1 MRDQPL
7 VIFVGSG
14 GVGKTTLAA
23 AWGAVT
29 ARDGHETLVMTF
41 DPSRRLKDA
50 LAVGDSANDREAE
63 VPGAARLHASLLDAQ
78 STFDRL
84 VKRYAHSEKERARIL
99 HNRFYRNLSGSLA
112 GVLEYMAVMRLFEVA
127 EEERFDRV
135 ILDTPPTRQ
144 ALDFLGA
151 PERII
156 GFLDSGALGIAL
168 RPWFDE
174 EGHLRGAHRF
184 GRLGRSVEGFLD
196 RIIGIDFLRDMAE
209 FFQAFS
215 PLYEGV
221 RRHAVRVQ
229 ELLRHHQT
237 MFVLVTG
244 PGEERIP
251 DTLFF
256 ARKLLE
262 AGYTLGPVIV
272 NRVHPRLPRRQL
284 QTAPAAADGYDL
296 LRWLG
301 ERDARGLEALRSL
314 LQPPQQLVDIP
325 LLHSAPNDIASLE
338 ALGDLLVNRL
348 GLDTA

>member
-1 MRDQPL
+1 MHDQPL
-7 VIFVGSG
+7 VIFVGGG

-23 AWGAVT
+23 AWGAMT
-29 ARDGHETLVMTF
+29 ARNGHSTLVMTF

-50 LAVGDSANDREAE
+50 LAVGESANDREAS
-63 VPGAARLHASLLDAQ
+63 VPGAPRLHASLLDAQ
-78 STFDRL
+78 QTFDRL
-84 VKRYAHSEKERARIL
+84 VRRHAHSEKERNRIL

-127 EEERFDRV
+127 EDGRFDRV

-144 ALDFLGA
+144 ALDFLAA

-156 GFLDSGALGIAL
+156 GFLDSGALSLAL

-174 EGHLRGAHRF
+174 DGHIRGAHRF
-184 GRLGRSVEGFLD
+184 GRIGRGVEEFLD

-209 FFQAFS
+209 FFQAFG

-229 ELLRHHQT
+229 ELLRDQQT

-244 PGEERIP
+244 PGEDRIP

-256 ARKLLE
+256 ARKLVE
-262 AGYTLGPVIV
+262 AGYSLGPIIV
-272 NRVHPRLPRRQL
+272 NRVHPKLPRRDL
-284 QTAPAAADGYDL
+284 DTAPAEADGYDL

-314 LQPPQQLVDIP
+314 LHPPQQLVDVP
-325 LLHSAPNDIASLE
+325 LLTFAPNDIGKLE
-338 ALGDLLVNRL
+338 ALGDLLNDRL
-348 GLDTA
+348 SSPS